1 MLNHTQRFFNLSA
14 LVCLG
19 LMLIPATVQ
28 CSEPQ
33 EPRISAKGWAK
44 SRYYQ
49 IDSDAPIEQIRH
61 LGKTLDT
68 VFQNFQKRFG
78 KVNSRRLPLTVR
90 FLKDKDSFA
99 TYGKKYGTKFNEKW
113 QGYYSYKERG
123 IIFYYKENNGH
134 MKTAIHEAFHQFM
147 HLNIDQ
153 IGWMPPWFNEGAAEY
168 LEGSTF
174 DDKGRMSRSENLN
187 TSWVKTLKHHYQ
199 KNSLIPL
206 TKLFQTGKPEWSGE
220 SFYNNYATA
229 YAFVHYLV
237 EADRKHLRIYQNLL
251 KRLAKGMSYQEALSS
266 TFEQSNLIQLE
277 ATFHQ
282 WLHKKLEAEA
292 QSE

>member
-1 MLNHTQRFFNLSA
+1 MLPNAHRLFLMFMLISLGSA
-14 LVCLG
+14 LTPVVVHG
-19 LMLIPATVQ
+19 
-28 CSEPQ
+28 SEAH
-33 EPRISAKGWAK
+33 EVRVSAHGWAK
-44 SRYYQ
+44 SRYYR
-49 IDSDAPIEQIRH
+49 IDSDAPLEQVRQ
-61 LGKTLDT
+61 LGKTLDA
-68 VFQNFQKRFG
+68 VFQNFQQRFG
-78 KVNSRRLPLTVR
+78 KVSRRRLPLTVR
-90 FLKDKDSFA
+90 FLRDKQSFA
-99 TYGKKYGTKFNEKW
+99 AYGTKYSQKFNENW

-123 IIFYYKENNGH
+123 IIFYYQQDDRH

-147 HLNIDQ
+147 HLNIDH

-168 LEGSTF
+168 LEGSRF
-174 DDKGRMSRSENLN
+174 DEKGRMRRSQELN
-187 TSWVKTLKHHYQ
+187 ASWVSTLRRHQ
-199 KNSLIPL
+199 QASTLIPL

-237 EADRKHLRIYQNLL
+237 KADRKHLRIYQNLL
-251 KRLAKGMSYQEALSS
+251 KRLAKGMSYQEALSN